1 MLFSDKPFFL
11 VSLIFLQGPNSQIKE
26 KLGFT
31 RFRGP
36 SHYQTLLHVF
46 SLCSVISTS
55 YPMLDK
61 G

>member
-11 VSLIFLQGPNSQIKE
+11 VSLIFLQGPNSPMKE

-36 SHYQTLLHVF
+36 SHYQTLHF
-46 SLCSVISTS
+46 FRLCSVISTS
-55 YPMLDK
+55 YAMLDK